1 MKTQILNNITHR
13 EREILLNISM
23 GLTANEIAESLF
35 VSSHTIKSHRKN
47 LMRKLE
53 ARNTAGLM
61 RIAFETGLLEL
72 PQRMAS

>member
-1 MKTQILNNITHR
+1 MKTQILDNITHR
-13 EREILLNISM
+13 EREILLNLSF

-72 PQRMAS
+72 HQRMAS